1 MKTVIPSRHAHR
13 HLVAAACA
21 AALACVC
28 LAACGD
34 ASTDLPPGVVA
45 EVGHTPI
52 TRATLDHEMIAT
64 LGGDYHYVTS
74 RAAPTALLAGP
85 PDHASCVTELERIVA
100 DPEAKKLTAAQIK
113 KLCGELYDA
122 IEEQALTYL
131 ISAQSTLAEAAR
143 YGVTVSNAEVER
155 EFERMRAKRF
165 PTEAE
170 LHAYLT
176 QRHLTLADELL
187 ETKLEALSAKTLY
200 AEAEQDGGDAKA
212 IHAAY
217 TGREAKLVSET
228 NCRPGYVV
236 ARCRQYP
243 YYVPG
248 KIERIYRGAPPA
260 QLLFE
265 IGRLEPATSHG
276 FTKRAKS
283 ATEHVGTSTTECHI
297 VGKLLDCATPKKT
310 R

>member
-1 MKTVIPSRHAHR
+1 M
-13 HLVAAACA
+13 
-21 AALACVC
+21 CV
-28 LAACGD
+28 AACGGT
-34 ASTDLPPGVVA
+34 SIDLPAGVVA

-52 TRATLDHEMIAT
+52 TPAMLDHQMIAK
-64 LGGDYHYVTS
+64 LGIDYHDITS
-74 RAAPTALLAGP
+74 HEAPTALLAGP

-100 DPEAKKLTAAQIK
+100 KPDAKKLTGAQIK

-131 ISAQSTLAEAAR
+131 ISAQSTLVEAAR
-143 YGVTVSNAEVER
+143 YGVTVSKEEVEQ
-155 EFERMRAKRF
+155 EFERMRARQF

-187 ETKLEALSAKTLY
+187 EAKLEALNTKTLY
-200 AEAEQDGGDAKA
+200 AAAEKDGSDPKA
-212 IHAAY
+212 IQEGY
-217 TGREAKLVSET
+217 TAREAKLVSET

-248 KIERIYRGAPPA
+248 KIERNYRGASPA
-260 QLLFE
+260 HLLFV
-265 IGRLEPATSHG
+265 IGRLEPETSHG
-276 FTKRAKS
+276 FTGHATSAKADAATS
-283 ATEHVGTSTTECHI
+283 ASVENECHV
-297 VGKLLDCATPKKT
+297 VGKRLVCTPISKKKG
-310 R
+310 